1 MAGRFN
7 CAICGAD
14 ALEAI
19 EGFAELPR
27 VTSDCKPWPAGGSM
41 NCCAACG
48 AIQKLP
54 DAKWFGEIEQIYR
67 DYQIYELS
75 GGSEQVIF
83 SEAGVAAPRS
93 KALVDFIAA
102 NAGADRAGKL
112 IDIGCGNGSQLKRLS
127 AAMPRW
133 RLYGSELSDS
143 VGASLRKIP
152 NFVELYTRPARDILE
167 RFDVVTMFHAL
178 EHMPDPLAALRD
190 AAGLL
195 NRGGRLFV
203 EIPNAA
209 ISPFDLLVADHL
221 LHFSPD
227 HLGYLASRAGL
238 SISILR
244 DDLVPKEITLLADPG
259 GELRARPAPAATM
272 EIVRSNVAW
281 LAAMLTE
288 ARSAAGSARK
298 FGLFGTAISGMWLYG
313 ALRDKVSFFVDEDMS
328 RVGNSYEGIP
338 ILSPAQAPAGST
350 VFVPLLPEVARRVA
364 GRHAGSEVAYV
375 EPPSRD

>member
-1 MAGRFN
+1 
-7 CAICGAD
+7 
-14 ALEAI
+14 
-19 EGFAELPR
+19 
-27 VTSDCKPWPAGGSM
+27 M
-41 NCCAACG
+41 NCCGACG

-54 DAKWFGEIEQIYR
+54 DAKWFGEIERIYR

-112 IDIGCGNGSQLKRLS
+112 IDIGCGNGSQLERLS
-127 AAMPRW
+127 AALPHW
-133 RLYGSELSDS
+133 HLYGSELSDAVS
-143 VGASLRKIP
+143 ASLRTIP
-152 NFVELYTRPARDILE
+152 NFVELYTRPTRGITE

-190 AAGLL
+190 AAALL
-195 NRGGRLFV
+195 NAGGRLFV

-221 LHFSPD
+221 LHFSPA

-244 DDLVPKEITLLADPG
+244 DDLVPKEITLLADLLPDILPDLG

-281 LAAMLTE
+281 LSAMLVE
-288 ARSAAGSARK
+288 ARKAAERSRK

-313 ALRDKVSFFVDEDMS
+313 ALRGKVAFFVDEDPG
-328 RVGNSYEGIP
+328 RVGNSFEGIP

-350 VFVPLLPEVARRVA
+350 VFVPLLPEVAQRVV
-364 GRHAGSEVAYV
+364 GRHTGLDVVYV
-375 EPPSRD
+375 EPPSRR

>member
-1 MAGRFN
+1 MTGPLN
-7 CAICGAD
+7 CLICGAD
-14 ALEAI
+14 ALAAI

-27 VTSDCKPWPAGGSM
+27 VTSDCKPWPVGGAM
-41 NCCAACG
+41 NCCGACG

-93 KALVDFIAA
+93 KGLVDFIAA

-127 AAMPRW
+127 AVMPRW

-143 VGASLRKIP
+143 ARASLQTIP
-152 NFVELYTRPARDILE
+152 NFVELYTDPTREIVE

-195 NRGGRLFV
+195 NEGGRLFV

-209 ISPFDLLVADHL
+209 MSPFDLLVADHL
-221 LHFSPD
+221 LHFSPP
-227 HLGYLASRAGL
+227 HLGYLASRSGL

-244 DDLVPKEITLLADPG
+244 DDLVPKEITLLAERG
-259 GELRARPAPAATM
+259 VEVRARPAPAATM

-281 LAAMLTE
+281 LSAMLAE
-288 ARSAAGSARK
+288 ASETAGRART
-298 FGLFGTAISGMWLYG
+298 FGVFGTAISGMWLYG

-328 RVGNSYEGIP
+328 RVGNSFEGIP

-350 VFVPLLPEVARRVA
+350 VFVPLLPEVAQRVV
-364 GRHAGSEVAYV
+364 GRHTSSDVVYV
-375 EPPSRD
+375 EPPSR

>member
-1 MAGRFN
+1 MTGRFN
-7 CAICGAD
+7 CLICGAD
-14 ALEAI
+14 ALAAI

-27 VTSDCKPWPAGGSM
+27 VTSDCKPWPAGGAM

-54 DAKWFGEIEQIYR
+54 DEKWFGEIEQIYR

-83 SEAGVAAPRS
+83 SDAGIAAPRS

-102 NAGADRAGKL
+102 HAGADRAGKL
-112 IDIGCGNGSQLKRLS
+112 IDIGCGNGSQLQRFS
-127 AAMPRW
+127 AALPGW

-143 VGASLRKIP
+143 VRASLRKIP
-152 NFVELYTRPARDILE
+152 NFAELYTCPTRDIQE

-195 NRGGRLFV
+195 NEGGRLFV

-227 HLGYLASRAGL
+227 HLGYLAGRAGL

-244 DDLVPKEITLLADPG
+244 DDLVPKEITLLAVRG
-259 GELRARPAPAATM
+259 GELRARPAPEATT
-272 EIVRSNVAW
+272 EIVRCNVGW
-281 LAAMLTE
+281 LAAMLAE
-288 ARSAAGSARK
+288 SREVAGRARS

-313 ALRDKVSFFVDEDMS
+313 ALRGKVSFFVDEDMS
-328 RVGNSYEGIP
+328 RVGNSFEGIP

-350 VFVPLLPEVARRVA
+350 VFVPLLPEVARRVV
-364 GRHAGSEVAYV
+364 GRHTGSKVVYV
-375 EPPSRD
+375 EPPSRG

>member
-1 MAGRFN
+1 MTGRFN
-7 CAICGAD
+7 CLICGAD

-19 EGFAELPR
+19 EGFAELSR
-27 VTSDCKPWPAGGSM
+27 VTSDCKPWPAGGAM
-41 NCCAACG
+41 NCCGACG
-48 AIQKLP
+48 AIQKLA

-93 KALVDFIAA
+93 KGLVDFIAA
-102 NAGADRAGKL
+102 NSGTDRAGKL
-112 IDIGCGNGSQLKRLS
+112 IDIGCGNGSQLKRF
-127 AAMPRW
+127 AAALPGW

-143 VGASLRKIP
+143 VRASLQTIP
-152 NFVELYTRPARDILE
+152 NFVELYTRPIRDVQE

-195 NRGGRLFV
+195 NKDGRLFI

-209 ISPFDLLVADHL
+209 ISPFDLLIADHL
-221 LHFSPD
+221 LHFSPA

-238 SISILR
+238 SVSILL
-244 DDLVPKEITLLADPG
+244 DDLVPKEITLLAELG
-259 GELRARPAPAATM
+259 GELRARPAPAATS

-281 LAAMLTE
+281 LAAMLAE
-288 ARSAAGSARK
+288 AREAAGRAK
-298 FGLFGTAISGMWLYG
+298 TFGVFGTAISGMWLYG
-313 ALRDKVSFFVDEDMS
+313 ALRDKVAFFVDEDMS
-328 RVGNSYEGIP
+328 RVGNFFEGIP

-350 VFVPLLPEVARRVA
+350 IFVPLLPEVARRVV
-364 GRHAGSEVAYV
+364 GRHAGSAVAYV
-375 EPPSRD
+375 EPPSR

>member
-1 MAGRFN
+1 MVGLFN

-19 EGFAELPR
+19 QGFAELPR
-27 VTSDCKPWPAGGSM
+27 VTSDCKPWPAGGAM
-41 NCCAACG
+41 HCCEACG

-102 NAGADRAGKL
+102 NAGADHAGKL

-195 NRGGRLFV
+195 NKGGRLFV

-209 ISPFDLLVADHL
+209 VSPFDLLVADHL

-238 SISILR
+238 SVSILR
-244 DDLVPKEITLLADPG
+244 DDLVPKEITLLAALG

-272 EIVRSNVAW
+272 KIVRSNVAW
-281 LAAMLTE
+281 LAAMLAE
-288 ARSAAGSARK
+288 ARKASERART

-313 ALRDKVSFFVDEDMS
+313 SLRDKVSFFVDEDMS
-328 RVGNSYEGIP
+328 RVGNSFEGIP

-350 VFVPLLPEVARRVA
+350 VFVPLLPEVARRVV
-364 GRHAGSEVAYV
+364 GRHTGADVTYV
-375 EPPSRD
+375 EPPSGD